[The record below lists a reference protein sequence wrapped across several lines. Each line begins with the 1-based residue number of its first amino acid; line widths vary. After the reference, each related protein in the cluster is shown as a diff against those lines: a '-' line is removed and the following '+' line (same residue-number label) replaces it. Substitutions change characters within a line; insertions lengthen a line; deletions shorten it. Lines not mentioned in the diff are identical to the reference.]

1 MRGRYT
7 LDDIDELREY
17 YGLKM
22 TASVEPKYNAV
33 LREKE

>member
-1 MRGRYT
+1 MSGRYT

-22 TASVEPKYNAV
+22 TAKVKPNYNAV
-33 LREKE
+33 LRGKE